1 MVHEGMVHEVNAGKA
16 KRMSFSKIQE
26 AIEIPDL
33 IEIQKDSYAR
43 LLKYGLREVF
53 DDISPITDYSE
64 TLALEFLNYR
74 VLDSPNTTLRNAR
87 CGMSTMPRP

>member
-1 MVHEGMVHEVNAGKA
+1 MVHEVEAGKT

-26 AIEIPDL
+26 TIEIPDL

-53 DDISPITDYSE
+53 DDISPIKDFSGCKLRRTFE
-64 TLALEFLNYR
+64 GG
-74 VLDSPNTTLRNAR
+74 SP
-87 CGMSTMPRP
+87 PDQ

>member
-43 LLKYGLREVF
+43 LLKYGLRRCSTTF
-53 DDISPITDYSE
+53 LPLPIIRKRWRWN
-64 TLALEFLNYR
+64 F
-74 VLDSPNTTLRNAR
+74 
-87 CGMSTMPRP
+87 